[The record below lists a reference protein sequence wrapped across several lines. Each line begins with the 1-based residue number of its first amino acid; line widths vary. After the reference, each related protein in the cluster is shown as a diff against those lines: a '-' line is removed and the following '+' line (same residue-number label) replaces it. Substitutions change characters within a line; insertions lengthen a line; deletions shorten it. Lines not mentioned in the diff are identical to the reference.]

1 MLTLTKKAAGGLKTT
16 TTTATHNATDFIATG
31 KRHASAGAAFHAKP
45 CAGIDRRQYRAAKG
59 CAKVISTSAMEP
71 VLENTVI
78 DSEAFTHA
86 LSWVFSRPNTLVYG
100 RDGLV
105 REAGRMAESMF
116 STSRPPVAL
125 EKAASGYQSHSG
137 AKAMTTVNTITTPQT
152 GNTATLAR
160 QQAIENALTTALYFI
175 RLPNTDP
182 AALRAATGRAI
193 RAVSVLKQACAE
205 IQNGGAA

>member
-1 MLTLTKKAAGGLKTT
+1 MLTPIKKAAGGLKTT
-16 TTTATHNATDFIATG
+16 TATTTHNATDFIATEAVKAKATG
-31 KRHASAGAAFHAKP
+31 YFHAKP

-137 AKAMTTVNTITTPQT
+137 AKAMTTVNTITTPST
-152 GNTATLAR
+152 GTTSRVDR
-160 QQAIENALTTALYFI
+160 QQAIENALSTALHFI
-175 RLPNTDP
+175 RLPSTDSG
-182 AALRAATGRAI
+182 LRAATGRAI
-193 RAVSVLKQACAE
+193 RATAMLKQACAE
-205 IQNGGAA
+205 ISNGERV